1 MTENNSKSLNN
12 ILSTLTNNLSQ
23 APSPTDFETRRDEL
37 HHELAMHWPFQTD
50 ASNSSD
56 VAPTISKSTAQ
67 SSICDGA
74 TPNEKDSIHQT
85 VSYSPSANL
94 PSTNL
99 AGLSSKK
106 IEMKTSVKP
115 STSEESMSEHDQHIG
130 WNLKA
135 QQGVITY
142 QLPDNLPD
150 SVALHNKLQKL
161 MKTNTIYLN
170 DRKFW
175 TVLENRFKLLR
186 KQNFQGN
193 MQRLRQFQ
201 QNYEQELVSK
211 GVIPSTTEQ
220 VIRQYAEQQH
230 VQVTTNNIDTQT
242 LQRKPIE
249 ELEPFESDN
258 VHPRFHEIFIDYQ
271 FQSKSG
277 KEQGEKF
284 ENNLHKSQLRVKTI
298 FPKLNQRDLI
308 RQELN
313 AIKTSEGLY
322 SYSSRLAKQL

>member
-1 MTENNSKSLNN
+1 MAENNCKSLNN

-23 APSPTDFETRRDEL
+23 APSPTYFETRRDEL

-50 ASNSSD
+50 APNSSY

-67 SSICDGA
+67 SSIYDGA
-74 TPNEKDSIHQT
+74 TPNEKDSIHRT

-94 PSTNL
+94 PSTNPT
-99 AGLSSKK
+99 GLSSKQ

-115 STSEESMSEHDQHIG
+115 STSEESMSERDQHIG

-150 SVALHNKLQKL
+150 GVALHNKLQKL

-175 TVLENRFKLLR
+175 TVLENRFKLLQ

-220 VIRQYAEQQH
+220 VIKQYGEQQH
-230 VQVTTNNIDTQT
+230 VQVTTNNIDAQI
-242 LQRKPIE
+242 LQRKKCSIDYYRLKKPIE

-258 VHPRFHEIFIDYQ
+258 VHPRFHEIFTDHQ

-313 AIKTSEGLY
+313 TIKVS
-322 SYSSRLAKQL
+322 